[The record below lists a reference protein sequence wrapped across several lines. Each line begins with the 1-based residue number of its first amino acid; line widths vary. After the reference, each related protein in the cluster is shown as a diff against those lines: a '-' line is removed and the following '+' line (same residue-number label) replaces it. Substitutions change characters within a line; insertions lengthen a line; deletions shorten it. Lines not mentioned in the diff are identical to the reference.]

1 MADYP
6 AKPPELIVPGGAPP
20 LSLLHSHEVSHPDE
34 EADREYRE
42 AEEGDDLLRARI
54 SE

>member
-6 AKPPELIVPGGAPP
+6 AKPPELIVPGGAAP

-42 AEEGDDLLRARI
+42 ADENYDLLRACI
-54 SE
+54 GE